1 MDKANENFHQ
11 LDPSRWQTIRR
22 LLTYL
27 KGYKWVLIVS
37 LIMTV
42 IQTALEVLSP
52 AIMGRMINHIQTT
65 LNQGLP
71 IDFTVITRLALL
83 LAGSYVLLALASI
96 VVSRSLVY
104 LSQSLVLKLRKE
116 VSEKIKFVPLSYYD
130 QRKTGDLLSRMTN
143 DIDVIGKNLQMSVS
157 QIFNS
162 LLLLV
167 GIVFMMIYISPV
179 LFLIFLLTIPLNF
192 LATKFIMNRSQKYF
206 RKKSHG
212 LGAMV
217 GYVEENFTGTD
228 LVKAYNYQDRANK
241 EFEEYND
248 HLYQVSY
255 RASFMSGVLNPIMVF
270 IGNLAYVFIAIVGGV
285 LVVGGSILVGDIL
298 AFFQYSQYIRR
309 PIDVLAEMAN
319 TLQETIAS
327 ANRVFKFLDA
337 PEEVES
343 YHERIEEPIK
353 EIHFNHIGFE
363 YETGKPVIKDLE
375 LKVDQG
381 QTIAIVGHTGAG
393 KTTLVNLLLRFYDVS
408 KNNITINGTD
418 IRDVP
423 RSNLRDLFGMVLQDT
438 WLIQGT
444 IADNIRY
451 GNLEATDEEVVEAA
465 KAAHADHFIQT
476 LPNGYQTVLN
486 EDATNLSQGQKQLLT
501 IARAFIS
508 NPAILVL
515 DEATSSVD
523 TRTERLIQKAMSNLM
538 QGRTN
543 FVIAHRLST
552 IVDAHTILVMDAGN
566 IVEQGSHD
574 ELIAQA
580 GIYAELFESQF
591 MNE

>member
-552 IVDAHTILVMDAGN
+552 IVDADTILVMDAGN